1 MAEKRLSD
9 TTDEG
14 ELNPGLVKTFD
25 RVLSVQR
32 PLVVANIR
40 RLRRAHPNATP
51 ADLIRILER
60 NYLGAVTA
68 GGAAVGA
75 SAAVPAV
82 GTVTSIALTATETA
96 GFLEASA
103 LFAQSVAEIHGIAVI
118 EPERARTLVMTLI
131 MGAAGQDLV
140 KQFAGGGGRN
150 AYWGELITRNLPK
163 GVVTQLTNSIK
174 RRFFRRFVLR
184 QGTSMVGRL
193 IPFGIG
199 AVVGGTG
206 NHLLGRQVVK
216 SARDAFPPAPIVLP
230 GELEPPAK
238 DAGTGRERR
247 TLRLP
252 FRRKPAATGSAASPE
267 APDTASGSG
276 D

>member
-1 MAEKRLSD
+1 MADKRLSD

-14 ELNPGLVKTFD
+14 ELNPAFVKTFD
-25 RVLSVQR
+25 RVMSVQR

-40 RLRRAHPNATP
+40 RLRRGHPNATP

-60 NYLGAVTA
+60 NYLVAVTT

-163 GVVTQLTNSIK
+163 GIVTQLTNSIK
-174 RRFFRRFVLR
+174 RKFFRRFVLR

-216 SARDAFPPAPIVLP
+216 SARSAFPPAPIVLP
-230 GELEPPAK
+230 GELEPPAG
-238 DAGTGRERR
+238 AGAPRERR

-252 FRRKPAATGSAASPE
+252 FGRKPSAT
-267 APDTASGSG
+267 DTASSEVQ
-276 D
+276 DTAPASAD